1 MSIFFIFIPCVIG
14 FTPVNVGSPIQ
25 SSLHSRQRIYLTRP
39 GEAAS
44 PEPLY
49 YSTGSIEEYRP
60 VISPRVQKIKDITLQ
75 KEILRDVT
83 SSEFALQLEVK
94 SSKEIS
100 KIDYEMLIS
109 KLEQHGEY
117 LRKRNNT
124 FDLELIARIMRTKQ
138 SLSELMEKQ
147 GIRSNLKNSGH
158 DDMDDDS
165 SKQVVK
171 TSEEINLIV
180 QQEQQKEDILKELQ
194 ESLKLIL
201 REDGSVDWE
210 GASAAGQEVAKFG
223 TELWERLNGK
233 EETEGFPSLSEI
245 LGQVP
250 AKELVTEEIKR
261 LSESKAN
268 ARSAVDD
275 SIATRDEMKA
285 TLRQERKDGLTI
297 TNEAVQSL
305 KLADVRVKELDK
317 RLKLFSLDLDIER
330 ICVYLQQE
338 LESTLEPSDQRVFIA
353 EVGLIEKQLQ
363 VLISGLKL
371 GFDTSKLNMDLVSL
385 VDDDELA
392 LLYREVDD
400 LKTRLGIDAEAQ
412 KVDWGTL
419 GVLGSESIA
428 KLKEGL
434 SFYGEGTKILF
445 NDLGYARM
453 LLFKAVKGTTLKPRE
468 VNAVRRTGKDLLTLI
483 PTTIILII
491 PLSPVGHVL
500 VFSFIQRFFPDFFPS
515 CYTEKRLNLR
525 RLYAEIERKNNDDLL
540 GIEEVKQEWFT
551 AATVQNGLENIQQF
565 FSPSDE
571 KKAL

>member
-1 MSIFFIFIPCVIG
+1 
-14 FTPVNVGSPIQ
+14 
-25 SSLHSRQRIYLTRP
+25 
-39 GEAAS
+39 
-44 PEPLY
+44 
-49 YSTGSIEEYRP
+49 
-60 VISPRVQKIKDITLQ
+60 
-75 KEILRDVT
+75 
-83 SSEFALQLEVK
+83 
-94 SSKEIS
+94 
-100 KIDYEMLIS
+100 
-109 KLEQHGEY
+109 
-117 LRKRNNT
+117 
-124 FDLELIARIMRTKQ
+124 MRTKQ